1 MSWTMRLRGLDKLDR
16 PKGLDR
22 LERPKGLDRLDRPK
36 GLDRLDRPEELD
48 RPLGRQAGS
57 TTSYDEVARRSAAV
71 VISSYSTSFGAA
83 CRLLGDPVR
92 THVRDIYALVRIADE
107 MVDAPELGA
116 DVRRRAELLER
127 LEEETRQA
135 LVDGRSSNL
144 VVHAFATTAR
154 ACGIDMD
161 LVGPFFDSMRT
172 DLHRTEHDEK
182 TFERYVYG
190 SAEVVGLMCL
200 RAFLS
205 DGRPDATYA
214 ELAPGARRLGA
225 AFQKVNFLRDLC
237 EDHEL
242 LGRSYFPGLTL
253 DRFDDHHRDVILADV
268 DADLAAAAAVIPRL
282 PPSSRRA
289 VAAAHGLFAEL
300 SARLAATPAERIRR
314 ERVRVPT
321 AVKARIVARALMGGL
336 PG

>member
-1 MSWTMRLRGLDKLDR
+1 MSGT
-16 PKGLDR
+16 
-22 LERPKGLDRLDRPK
+22 
-36 GLDRLDRPEELD
+36 
-48 RPLGRQAGS
+48 ATTTA

-71 VISSYSTSFGAA
+71 VISSHSTSFGAA
-83 CRLLGDPVR
+83 CRLLAEPVR
-92 THVRDIYALVRIADE
+92 THVRDVYALVRIADE
-107 MVDAPELGA
+107 IVDAPELGA
-116 DVRRRAELLER
+116 DVRRRADLLER
-127 LEEETRQA
+127 LEDETRQA
-135 LVDGRSSNL
+135 LVVGWSSNL

-154 ACGIDMD
+154 TCGIDMD

-172 DLHRTEHDEK
+172 DLHRTEHDDA

-205 DGRPDATYA
+205 DGTATGRQEEYA

-237 EDHEL
+237 EDHDV
-242 LGRSYFPGLTL
+242 LGRTYFPGLVIEQ
-253 DRFDDHHRDVILADV
+253 FDDRHRDVILADI

-282 PPSSRRA
+282 PVSSRRA
-289 VAAAHGLFAEL
+289 VAAAHGLFAAL
-300 SARLAATPAERIRR
+300 SSRLAATPAARIRE

-321 AVKARIVARALMGGL
+321 PVKARIVARALLGGV
-336 PG
+336 PA